1 VVLPALLKT
10 MNDPSGGVRFRVS
23 DWLGRIRP
31 AQVVLPT
38 LIERLKQGEPNT
50 RTAAAG
56 ALWYLCDARD
66 RDPQVARRAVEALAA
81 ALADRDPEVRSGA
94 AWSLMRFGADART
107 AEPALRSATND
118 PDRRVRDNASA
129 TLRAIADGQGGR

>member
-1 VVLPALLKT
+1 MPALLKA
-10 MNDPSGGVRFRVS
+10 MNDPSWDVRYQVGRG
-23 DWLGRIRP
+23 LGMIRP
-31 AQVVLPT
+31 APVILPP

-50 RTAAAG
+50 RKAAAG

-66 RDPQVARRAVEALAA
+66 RDPEVAWRAVEALAA

-107 AEPALRSATND
+107 AEPALRSAMND

-129 TLRAIADGQGGR
+129 ALRAIADGRARH

>member
-1 VVLPALLKT
+1 

-31 AQVVLPT
+31 TQVVLPT

-56 ALWYLCDARD
+56 APWYLCNARD
-66 RDPQVARRAVEALAA
+66 RDPEVAPRTVEALAT
-81 ALADRDPEVRSGA
+81 ALADRDPEVRSGV
-94 AWSLMRFGADART
+94 AWSLMRLAPTLGPP
-107 AEPALRSATND
+107 EPASA
-118 PDRRVRDNASA
+118 RR
-129 TLRAIADGQGGR
+129 